1 MKSFIV
7 LLVCIGIGYIA
18 EVYFENPQKYT
29 VWTVFSFITFSA
41 YLYLTKITSLA
52 FSAPIT
58 TALVGV
64 SSFFSYIKEESAFVL
79 FGIYGAMG
87 LLILFG
93 DKFLYW
99 KWSDWKYPA
108 KFMGTLTT
116 PSRKK

>member
-1 MKSFIV
+1 MV

-64 SSFFSYIKEESAFVL
+64 SSFFSYIKYEPAFVL

-87 LLILFG
+87 FLILFG

-99 KWSDWKYPA
+99 RWSDWKSPA